1 MNRCLAWGAIAGF
14 LGVALGA
21 FGAHGLKSVL
31 SPQDMQIYQTAV
43 HYQLIHA
50 LLGVAIGILRGTD
63 AENRAL
69 IWSGRLLFTGLIL
82 FPGSLYLLLLTGHR
96 SFGMV
101 TPVGGTAWLAAW
113 LLLALYA
120 WRRQHPVE
128 KTFT

>member
-14 LGVALGA
+14 FGVALGA

-63 AENRAL
+63 AQNRAL
-69 IWSGRLLFTGLIL
+69 IWAGRLLITGLIL
-82 FPGSLYLLLLTGHR
+82 FPGSLYLLLITGHR
-96 SFGMV
+96 SFGML

-120 WRRQHPVE
+120 WRFQKPVE